1 MATGGAV
8 QWPTCTDA
16 STALMQSK
24 RSGNRHGDGTD
35 HLIAQLISGGGR
47 ASEEVEIGAPDP
59 NRDAKFR
66 QPTAAGILPCVAEV
80 GTLLAVW

>member
-1 MATGGAV
+1 M

-35 HLIAQLISGGGR
+35 HLIAQLISGGR
-47 ASEEVEIGAPDP
+47 ASEEVEIGAP
-59 NRDAKFR
+59 RA
-66 QPTAAGILPCVAEV
+66 
-80 GTLLAVW
+80 

>member
-47 ASEEVEIGAPDP
+47 ASEEVEIGP
-59 NRDAKFR
+59 KFR
-66 QPTAAGILPCVAEV
+66 QARPESRCQVPAADGGGYPSLRR
-80 GTLLAVW
+80 